1 MTAMGALSASGV
13 ASNRGRQRWS
23 LILLAVLCAVSLVTG
38 PVRAAQPSL
47 ADSLRKLGF
56 AAADVGYILFDV
68 ASQRVLG
75 EQNADQ
81 LFLPASVSKLA
92 TAYAALAILGPDYR
106 FSTLLYRHGAD
117 VYLKGGGDPSLAN
130 TDLSALAQQLRSAMG
145 ATAAPLRFFY
155 DDSLTVNLPQISL
168 RQPIAVAYNTGI
180 STRLKST
187 SRAEMP
193 VL

>member
-13 ASNRGRQRWS
+13 ASNRVRQGWS
-23 LILLAVLCAVSLVTG
+23 LILPAVLLTVLFVTG

-92 TAYAALAILGPDYR
+92 TSA
-106 FSTLLYRHGAD
+106 T
-117 VYLKGGGDPSLAN
+117 SL
-130 TDLSALAQQLRSAMG
+130 S
-145 ATAAPLRFFY
+145 
-155 DDSLTVNLPQISL
+155 
-168 RQPIAVAYNTGI
+168 
-180 STRLKST
+180 
-187 SRAEMP
+187 SR
-193 VL
+193 